1 MRKGYAVRMR
11 ALGGERCLLI
21 NDERERQMRSKT
33 IGLLAGL
40 LLLFAAQPGT
50 AGTITGSQHDFTTK
64 AWSGGR
70 ICVACHVAH
79 KSDTSVTD
87 APLWGHANS
96 TQTYTL
102 YSSPTMNAGPL
113 AQPSGVSKLCMSCHD
128 GTVAVDS
135 FGGVTGTTMIS
146 TANNL
151 GTTLADDHP
160 IGFLYNTALA
170 TSDGALFDPTTKTVT
185 IGSGS
190 QTKTGTIASLLLY
203 NGKLECSSC
212 HDVHNTF
219 TVGTSHL
226 VKLPEAGSQICLS
239 CHNK

>member
-1 MRKGYAVRMR
+1 MKTSLRSFIRCIAG
-11 ALGGERCLLI
+11 ALLV
-21 NDERERQMRSKT
+21 
-33 IGLLAGL
+33 LAAHP
-40 LLLFAAQPGT
+40 LFAA
-50 AGTITGSQHDFTTK
+50 TITGSAHDFTTK
-64 AWSGGR
+64 NWSGGR
-70 ICVACHVAH
+70 ICIACHVAH

-87 APLWGHANS
+87 APLWSHQNS

-113 AQPSGVSKLCMSCHD
+113 SQPSGLSKLCMSCHD

-135 FGGVTGTTMIS
+135 FGGTTGTTMIS
-146 TANNL
+146 AVNNT

-160 IGFLYNTALA
+160 IGFVYNTALA
-170 TSDGALFDPTTKTVT
+170 TADGALFDPSTKSVT
-185 IGSGS
+185 IGSGA